1 MKKFFLACS
10 LLFCTLAYSNP
21 VETGHARASLITNL
35 QDSQQE
41 SFYVGVRLEMQE
53 GWHTYWENPGDSG
66 SPFDAQWNVD
76 QGIIVENVEWPTPVT
91 IPYPPLMTFGYEGD
105 VVFPFKVFR
114 AIDSNLSKINLE
126 FDFLICADIC
136 IPEKASLSLD
146 LSTALPDSL
155 VDEAVKSLPAD
166 FIQTQSVVEGDHLKI
181 KFKSSQPV
189 SNAYLFPREDNLFA
203 YTPTQKWN
211 RLSEDTYEIAVP
223 VLNDEVGS
231 FSGILRINDEGFQ
244 VKEELESAPSM
255 SLWQAILF
263 ALIGG
268 LILNLMPCVF
278 PVISLKVLS
287 FVSMG
292 GNDNTKIRN
301 HALSFVGG
309 VMSTFLSI
317 AAALIIIR
325 STGSMIGWGYQLQ
338 SPIVV
343 GILTLI
349 MLGIGLILLTNINF
363 AAGLT
368 TLGSSVQSRNDY
380 SGSLFLQE
388 FWLWWL
394 HLLARLLSWEQRLAM
409 HYYNPLLQLCLFS

>member
-1 MKKFFLACS
+1 M
-10 LLFCTLAYSNP
+10 
-21 VETGHARASLITNL
+21 
-35 QDSQQE
+35 
-41 SFYVGVRLEMQE
+41 
-53 GWHTYWENPGDSG
+53 
-66 SPFDAQWNVD
+66 
-76 QGIIVENVEWPTPVT
+76 
-91 IPYPPLMTFGYEGD
+91 
-105 VVFPFKVFR
+105 
-114 AIDSNLSKINLE
+114 
-126 FDFLICADIC
+126 
-136 IPEKASLSLD
+136 
-146 LSTALPDSL
+146 
-155 VDEAVKSLPAD
+155 
-166 FIQTQSVVEGDHLKI
+166 
-181 KFKSSQPV
+181 
-189 SNAYLFPREDNLFA
+189 
-203 YTPTQKWN
+203 
-211 RLSEDTYEIAVP
+211 
-223 VLNDEVGS
+223 GS

-292 GNDNTKIRN
+292 GNDDSKIRN

-349 MLGIGLILLTNINF
+349 MLGIGLSAFN
-363 AAGLT
+363 
-368 TLGSSVQSRNDY
+368 
-380 SGSLFLQE
+380 
-388 FWLWWL
+388 
-394 HLLARLLSWEQRLAM
+394 
-409 HYYNPLLQLCLFS
+409 